1 MTVVVTD
8 LDGTLLDQDTYD
20 WEPARFALER
30 LRALGIPLVFCT
42 TKTRAEVEHWR
53 TITGNAHPFIVENG
67 GAMYIPLG
75 YFPFSVP
82 FARQSEPH
90 EMVQFGEDHTGLIQV
105 LRQAAVETRCTVRAF
120 DDMTPEEISSA
131 CTLPVWQATL
141 AKRREFDVAFQIERG
156 DAEALLSA
164 VERKGKKW
172 TRGGR
177 FYHVTGQNDK
187 ALAVMTLLRLYYQ
200 IHREVF
206 SIGLGDSPG
215 DIEFLKAVDQA
226 VIIQS
231 RASADVVAALPSAV
245 MTSEPGPAGW
255 SRAVLQ
261 MVP

>member
-1 MTVVVTD
+1 MKVVVTD

-82 FARQSEPH
+82 FARQSEPY
-90 EMVQFGEDHTGLIQV
+90 EMVQFGEDHAVLIQA
-105 LRQAAVETRCTVRAF
+105 LREAAAESQSTVRTF
-120 DDMTPEEISSA
+120 DDMTPEEISSL
-131 CTLPVWQATL
+131 CNLPLGQAML
-141 AKRREFDVAFQIERG
+141 AKRREFDVAFELLSG
-156 DAEALLSA
+156 NAEALLEA
-164 VERKGKKW
+164 IERTGKKW

-206 SIGLGDSPG
+206 SVGLGDSPG
-215 DIEFLKAVDQA
+215 DLEFLKVVDRA

-231 RASADVVAALPSAV
+231 PASAALKSILPNAL

-255 SRAVLQ
+255 GHAVLQ